1 MPCTRPS
8 NYSIKDLLT
17 AVMLFRECKLKVAPE
32 AKFTSLSLHLP
43 MEASLGLVVDDPG
56 DTGRGEILGVFFAA

>member
-1 MPCTRPS
+1 
-8 NYSIKDLLT
+8 
-17 AVMLFRECKLKVAPE
+17 MLFRECKLKVAPE